1 MVLGFIEKPVV
12 YSVFLCVQQLPLSF
26 LAFHITTV
34 PLSQALIIILITKI
48 DAMGM
53 LVTKVL
59 IIDDIVVFL
68 GDDNNNE
75 GNGTKI

>member
-1 MVLGFIEKPVV
+1 MGFIEKPVG
-12 YSVFLCVQQLPLSF
+12 YSVFLSVQQVPLSF

-34 PLSQALIIILITKI
+34 PLSKALIIVLIIMI

-59 IIDDIVVFL
+59 IIDDIAVFL

>member
-1 MVLGFIEKPVV
+1 MGFIEKPVG

-34 PLSQALIIILITKI
+34 PLSQALIIVLIIMI
-48 DAMGM
+48 DAMVMM